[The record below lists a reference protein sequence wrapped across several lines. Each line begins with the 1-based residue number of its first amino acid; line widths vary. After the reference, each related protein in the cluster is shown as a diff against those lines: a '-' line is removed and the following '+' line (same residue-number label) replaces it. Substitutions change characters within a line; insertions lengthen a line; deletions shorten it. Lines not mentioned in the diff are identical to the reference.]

1 MTPPPRKPSASTGRS
16 GRHGYGRPRKRR
28 STRRRKTRR
37 LGGCRRPL
45 RGRSSQMRGEPRP
58 AKTATIEPRTL
69 FLPLPP
75 SRFLSR
81 SLRLSLITSLLF
93 LGGCPCPSLWFAPAS
108 VAARASARSQKSS
121 ACLCGSEDH
130 RRVHSCCSE
139 QPETTNLC
147 VSGFTLTQPICLAPS
162 ATSRCV
168 CVCPSIL
175 WTNAAVLSSLCNLA
189 CAISEEGT
197 ERLEGALSCGQ
208 CFEFSGVM
216 GSVVSRLCPPGC
228 LAESWLVVRV
238 YFCRGQ

>member
-168 CVCPSIL
+168 CVCVPRFCGQMPLCCHPCATWHVRFRRRAQSA
-175 WTNAAVLSSLCNLA
+175 WRERSHVGSVSSLVGLWGVLCRDCALQVVWRNL
-189 CAISEEGT
+189 G
-197 ERLEGALSCGQ
+197 
-208 CFEFSGVM
+208 
-216 GSVVSRLCPPGC
+216 
-228 LAESWLVVRV
+228 
-238 YFCRGQ
+238 